1 MIVKFFGWDQPKNI
15 DCNLEDVK
23 SGDLLAVN
31 HVWGGIYLAKVLIV
45 DQEIEKEES
54 SGSALRIA
62 GKEDLAKVCKNKPD
76 EKKFLTEIKKRT
88 RELELEMKISEVQ
101 LSIDGKCLI
110 VVFVAEGRVDFRV
123 IVREFASKYQKTVR
137 FQQIG
142 SRDEA
147 RQMGGYGICGRE
159 LCCRKFP
166 GSLKSITTEMAR
178 CQMVSHR
185 GTERISGSCGRL
197 LCCLGFESD
206 QYLDLIKNLPQKGEK
221 VKFKGSKGEV
231 IDLNPISQEIR
242 VRMEDKN
249 IVTVKK
255 EDLE

>member
-1 MIVKFFGWDQPKNI
+1 MIVKFFGWDSPKNI
-15 DCNLEDVK
+15 DSNLKDVK
-23 SGDLLAVN
+23 AGDLLAVN
-31 HVWGGIYLAKVLIV
+31 HAWGGVYLAKVLIV

-54 SGSALRIA
+54 VGEALRIA
-62 GKEDLAKVCKNKPD
+62 NKEDLASICKNKKK
-76 EKKFLTEIKKRT
+76 EKEILVEIKKRV
-88 RELELEMKISEVQ
+88 RDLNLEMKVFEVQ
-101 LSIDGKCLI
+101 LSLDGKCLV

-123 IVREFASKYQKTVR
+123 IVRELSSKYQKTVR

-147 RQMGGYGICGRE
+147 RQVGGYGICGRE

-197 LCCLGFESD
+197 MCCLGFESD
-206 QYLDLIKNLPQKGEK
+206 QYLDLIKDLPQKGERLK
-221 VKFKGSKGEV
+221 VKGEEVEV
-231 IDLNPISQEIR
+231 IDINPISREIK
-242 VRMEDKN
+242 VR
-249 IVTVKK
+249 KK
-255 EDLE
+255 DGTTTIIKKDELE

>member
-1 MIVKFFGWDQPKNI
+1 MIVKFFGWDQVKNI
-15 DCNLEDVK
+15 DCNLEDIK
-23 SGDLLAVN
+23 KGDLLAVN
-31 HVWGGIYLAKVLIV
+31 HSWGGIYIAKVLMV

-54 SGSALRIA
+54 VGKALRKA
-62 GKEDLAKVCKNKPD
+62 TKDDLSKICKNKNT
-76 EKKFLTEIKKRT
+76 EREILTEIKKKVRQSD
-88 RELELEMKISEVQ
+88 LAMKIFEAQ
-101 LSIDGKCLI
+101 LSIDEKCLL
-110 VVFVAEGRVDFRV
+110 VVFVAEGRVDFRN
-123 IVREFASKYQKTVR
+123 IVKELSAKYQKIVR

-147 RQMGGYGICGRE
+147 RQMGGYGVCGRE

-206 QYLDLIKNLPQKGEK
+206 QYLELLKEFPKKGDKIKVKGEEGK
-221 VKFKGSKGEV
+221 V
-231 IDLNPISQEIR
+231 IDLNPISQEIKI
-242 VRMEDKN
+242 RMKDQSVISIN
-249 IVTVKK
+249 KK
-255 EDLE
+255 DIS